1 MASTSSCAGL
11 KSPTPECF
19 GTDGFSLA
27 TYGTGLKSSTP
38 KYFVKTLIKEVKM
51 KITGVLLALLCST
64 NLFAYDTNLAKEIN
78 KTFSQY
84 SLENLNNSKILVYA
98 ETVMKM
104 LKKGD
109 DFIFLDIRTVEEIS
123 IVGLGTKNRLEI
135 PFDVLFE
142 KENLDRLPT
151 DKPIVIICY
160 SGSRALQAATSL
172 EMIEFKNAKV
182 LYGGIIAL
190 AKSDS
195 IKNIAAE

>member
-1 MASTSSCAGL
+1 M
-11 KSPTPECF
+11 KIE
-19 GTDGFSLA
+19 
-27 TYGTGLKSSTP
+27 K
-38 KYFVKTLIKEVKM
+38 

-64 NLFAYDTNLAKEIN
+64 NLFAYDADLAKEIN

-84 SLENLNNSKILVYA
+84 SLEYLNNSKMLVDS

-109 DFIFLDIRTVEEIS
+109 SFIFLDIRTPNETGIL
-123 IVGLGTKNRLEI
+123 GLRTKNTLEI

-142 KENLDRLPT
+142 KESLDKLPK
-151 DKPIVIICY
+151 DKPIVIVCH

-172 EMIEFKNAKV
+172 EMIGFKNAKV

-190 AKSDS
+190 AKSVS
-195 IKNIAAE
+195 TKNVAPE